1 MAEKDLYEPLIPI
14 LEVEFGDNEWEG
26 YQFEITSEG
35 VFSREVKEKHPIVV
49 EVIMKFD
56 KQLRP
61 DLIAWNNDE
70 IIIIEV
76 KDDQFLYEDLY
87 QGRGYAEVLGQTKV
101 FLLSDKNF
109 NTEQQRFLMR
119 RQDMLNYGGVKTF
132 TGLIMLD
139 NEMIQWNEYPY

>member
-14 LEVEFGDNEWEG
+14 LEVEFRDNEWEG

>member
-1 MAEKDLYEPLIPI
+1 LAEKDLYEPLIPI
-14 LEVEFGDNEWEG
+14 LKAEFEDNEWEG
-26 YQFEITSEG
+26 YKFEITSEG
-35 VFSREVKEKHPIVV
+35 VFSEEVEEKHPIVK
-49 EVIMKFD
+49 EVKNKFD

-61 DLIAWNNDE
+61 DLIAWNDDE

-76 KDDQFLYEDLY
+76 KDDPFLYEDLY

-109 NTEQQRFLMR
+109 NTDQQRFLMR

-139 NEMIQWNEYPY
+139 NEMIKWNEYPY